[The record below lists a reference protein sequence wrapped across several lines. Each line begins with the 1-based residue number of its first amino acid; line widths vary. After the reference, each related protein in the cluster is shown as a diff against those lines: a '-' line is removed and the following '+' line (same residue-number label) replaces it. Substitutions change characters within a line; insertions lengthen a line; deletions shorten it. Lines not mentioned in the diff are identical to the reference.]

1 MYNISKKNINE
12 QKINEYNTLGSN
24 KKEYNILDNNSS
36 INMINK
42 ENFKFNLIGF
52 INFGETY
59 YMNTIIQ
66 ILIHYNYF
74 MEKLYKNYNKENSLS
89 YSLLKLYYKQNQ
101 SVEYSF
107 ISPALFKDIFTKINL
122 EFSE

>member
-42 ENFKFNLIGF
+42 ENFIFNLIGL
-52 INFGETY
+52 INLGETC
-59 YMNTIIQ
+59 YMNTILQ

-74 MEKLYKNYNKENSLS
+74 NYHKEKDLL
-89 YSLLKLYYKQNQ
+89 YSLLNLYYKQNQ

-122 EFSE
+122 EFSEWV